1 MWYFV
6 IFILATSLRIYH
18 KNWFLTFFVVKGRLV
33 VEGRSKGHCVN
44 PSFHDL
50 ANWHDQD
57 PYLFKCRSC
66 QIFTYMHIFA
76 VSRQQSVYIY
86 MSDFMWNDRASKIH
100 LSKSYHL
107 YFTIFFNICLKLKHR
122 YNLSYT
128 GKKWNNR
135 RNSQMFTKL
144 DVTQSMTRMHWMM

>member
-1 MWYFV
+1 M
-6 IFILATSLRIYH
+6 
-18 KNWFLTFFVVKGRLV
+18 

-86 MSDFMWNDRASKIH
+86 MSDFMWNDREYII
-100 LSKSYHL
+100 YHQKFIYQNPIICIL
-107 YFTIFFNICLKLKHR
+107 QFFLTF
-122 YNLSYT
+122 S
-128 GKKWNNR
+128 
-135 RNSQMFTKL
+135 
-144 DVTQSMTRMHWMM
+144 